1 MFGLFKNDKNNAK
14 HDYRI
19 DDNFKNLDLQDKEKI
34 IHKDKGSEINM
45 DNKSEIPEELAE
57 DIVNKTDVQEE
68 KVILKED
75 VEECNKE
82 NNNHDLSCEIKEIK
96 LLMESLQNSLDNNE
110 IISKKITK
118 SNDKIIN
125 EVHGIKE
132 VIEKDKNEEILE
144 LKRIISSMKN
154 QEKSIIK
161 NVLHIADQFDY
172 IFKFA
177 EESKNIELVE
187 SMNYVMKIVKKELS
201 EMGIEE
207 ISALGEQFSPK
218 FHICEV
224 AVEDESKNSNEII
237 DVIKK
242 GYKRN
247 GDVIRASKVV
257 AVMNNKK
264 ENNEDN
270 KII

>member
-1 MFGLFKNDKNNAK
+1 MFNMFKKQEKKVKKDYMIDDFKNS
-14 HDYRI
+14 
-19 DDNFKNLDLQDKEKI
+19 DLQDKEKI
-34 IHKDKGSEINM
+34 IYEDGESEINM
-45 DNKSEIPEELAE
+45 DNKSKIPEESAE
-57 DIVNKTDVQEE
+57 TILNNTDVQEE
-68 KVILKED
+68 KIVLEKD
-75 VEECNKE
+75 VEEFNEE
-82 NNNHDLSCEIKEIK
+82 NNDKDLFCEIKEIK

-110 IISKKITK
+110 IISRKITR

-144 LKRIISSMKN
+144 LKRIISAMKN

-161 NVLHIADQFDY
+161 NILHIADQFDY

-177 EESKNIELVE
+177 EESKNMELVE
-187 SMNYVMKIVKKELS
+187 SMNYVMKIVKKELA

-207 ISALGEQFSPK
+207 ISALGEKFSPK
-218 FHICEV
+218 FHVCEV
-224 AVEDESKNSNEII
+224 TVEDESKNSNEII

-247 GDVIRASKVV
+247 GDVIRASKVK
-257 AVMNNKK
+257 AVLNNKK
-264 ENNEDN
+264 ENNEDS